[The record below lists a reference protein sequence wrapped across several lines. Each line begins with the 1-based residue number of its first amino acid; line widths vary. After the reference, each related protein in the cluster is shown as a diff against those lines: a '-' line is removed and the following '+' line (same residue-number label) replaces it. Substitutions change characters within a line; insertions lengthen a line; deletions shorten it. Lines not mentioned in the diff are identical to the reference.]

1 MGKQSIGGREPS
13 RVKWENLDTWVRG
26 HVQGFLQ
33 QVLIEE
39 VTEFAANVELMPTPV
54 RCTGLAFA

>member
-1 MGKQSIGGREPS
+1 M
-13 RVKWENLDTWVRG
+13 KWENLDTWVRG

-39 VTEFAANVELMPTPV
+39 VTEFAANVELMLTPV